1 MFRLEVVNQRI
12 RVVLSEAGTEATDE
26 QLAKC
31 LQALVV
37 LGLAVRV
44 QRQDLVEGDRA
55 EAALEGLL
63 IVGVLVEVVE
73 VVVG

>member
-1 MFRLEVVNQRI
+1 MVF
-12 RVVLSEAGTEATDE
+12 
-26 QLAKC
+26 
-31 LQALVV
+31 
-37 LGLAVRV
+37 GLAVRV

>member
-1 MFRLEVVNQRI
+1 MFRLEVGYQRL
-12 RVVLSEAGTEATDE
+12 RVVLSEARTEATDE

-44 QRQDLVEGDRA
+44 QGQDLVECDRA

>member
-1 MFRLEVVNQRI
+1 MFRLEVVNQRL

-26 QLAKC
+26 QLTKC

-37 LGLAVRV
+37 LGLAVSV
-44 QRQDLVEGDRA
+44 HGQDLVEGDRA

-63 IVGVLVEVVE
+63 IVGALVEVVE